1 MLSLL
6 GASAVVVAVGRISA
20 SRILAVIPT
29 PSISHQVVFRP
40 LVQELARRGHEVTII
55 TTDPVFTSSK
65 FENLTEIDVH
75 DVSYD
80 IWTKNYIEH
89 PEFGTK
95 DFVFDNIYDLLEVHV
110 RLIEVQLLSKGVQ
123 DIIHNKNIK
132 FDLIM
137 LEAVS
142 RPSLIFSHLYKV
154 PVIQVS
160 SFGMMLDS
168 GDVVGAPT
176 HPLLYPIMLS
186 QRIYQRSF
194 WEKICELYKYWKV
207 MRAYYNLEKQEH
219 KILQRIIEN
228 DLPNYDVL
236 RNNIE
241 MLFLNIHPIWVDN
254 QPIPPN
260 VISIWGIYEKPKN
273 DLPQDLKDYLDSSK
287 NGVIY
292 LSFGSNAQSSK
303 LPQETLQMFI
313 RVFSNLPYDVLWKW
327 EIDELPGKPP
337 NIKISKWLPQS
348 DLLHHPS
355 VKLFITQGGLQS
367 TEEAINAGVPVIG
380 IPMFADQW
388 YNVEKYVQHK
398 IGLRLDFE
406 TLDEEKL
413 KTAIDIVLNDTSY
426 KENMVLLRDLMKD
439 EPHSGLERAVWW
451 TEYVLRHGGARHL
464 RAAAANMSWAQ
475 YYELQLI
482 LMMLSLLGASAV
494 VVAVFI
500 RLVWKYVMRNLITQ
514 IKIKTR

>member
-1 MLSLL
+1 MYKLL
-6 GASAVVVAVGRISA
+6 IMTIIIGRISA

-40 LVQELARRGHEVTII
+40 LVQELARRGHEVNVI
-55 TTDPVFTSSK
+55 TPDPVFTSSK

-80 IWTKNYIEH
+80 IWTEKYIDH
-89 PEFGTK
+89 HEFGAK
-95 DFVFDNIYDLLEVHV
+95 DFVLNNVYNLLDVHL

-123 DIIHNKNIK
+123 DIINNKNIK
-132 FDLIM
+132 FDLII

-154 PVIQVS
+154 PVIQIS
-160 SFGMMLDS
+160 SFGMMLGS
-168 GDVVGAPT
+168 GDIVGAPI
-176 HPLLYPIMLS
+176 HPLLYPIALS

-194 WEKICELYKYWKV
+194 LEEIYESYKYWKV
-207 MRAYYNLEKQEH
+207 MKAYYNFEKQEH
-219 KILQRIIEN
+219 NILQRIIEN

-241 MLFLNIHPIWVDN
+241 MLFLNMHPIWVDN
-254 QPIPPN
+254 QPIPEN
-260 VISIWGIYEKPKN
+260 VITIWGIYEKPMH
-273 DLPQDLKDYLDSSK
+273 DLPQDLQDYLDSSK

-292 LSFGSNAQSSK
+292 LSFGCNAQSSK
-303 LPQETLQMFI
+303 LPRDKIQMFI
-313 RVFSNLPYDVLWKW
+313 RVFSNLPYDILWKW
-327 EIDELPGKPP
+327 ETDELPGKPP

-348 DLLHHPS
+348 DLLYHPS

-388 YNVEKYVQHK
+388 YNVEKYVHHK
-398 IGLRLDFE
+398 IGLRLDFK
-406 TLDEEKL
+406 TLDKEKL

-439 EPHSGLERAVWW
+439 EPHRSLERAVYW
-451 TEYVLRHGGARHL
+451 TEYVLRHGGARHM
-464 RAAAANMSWAQ
+464 RAAAANMSRAQ
-475 YYELQLI
+475 YYEMQFI
-482 LMMLSLLGASAV
+482 LTMLSLVGASAV
-494 VVAVFI
+494 VVAVGI
-500 RLVWKYVMRNLITQ
+500 RLMWKYVMRTL
-514 IKIKTR
+514 